1 MSSLTKLPKPPLG
14 ARPDDIAEIELLVRR
29 SGSSFYYGMRM
40 LEPERRAAVYTIYA
54 FCRVVDDIADE
65 PGALVAKR
73 EMLDGWRDRVHALL
87 EGRTDS
93 ALTRMMLL
101 ATRKF
106 DLRSVD
112 FLAIIDGMQM
122 DAEREIVAPT
132 MATLDLYC
140 DRVASAVGRLSVRA
154 FGDSSPAADRVAW
167 CLGRALQLTNILRD
181 IGEDAARSRLYLPRE
196 WLGQAGVPLNPQ
208 AAVASPGLPAV
219 CARVAD
225 LARDYYRG
233 AEEAMALCDPRA
245 MKPARMMAAPY
256 RALLGRMER
265 TGFARPAERVSL
277 PKWQKAWFGIRMLT
291 A

>member
-1 MSSLTKLPKPPLG
+1 MSSLAKLPHPPLG
-14 ARPDDIAEIELLVRR
+14 ARAQDLAEIELLVRR

-73 EMLDGWRDRVHALL
+73 EMLDGWRERVHALL

-101 ATRKF
+101 STRKF

-122 DAEREIVAPT
+122 DAEREIVAPSL
-132 MATLDLYC
+132 ATLDLYC

-154 FGDSSPAADRVAW
+154 FGDSSPASDRVAW

-196 WLGQAGVPLNPQ
+196 WLGEAGVPLNPQ
-208 AAVASPGLPAV
+208 AALTSPGLPTV

-233 AEEAMALCDPRA
+233 AEEAMAACDPRA

-256 RALLGRMER
+256 RALLVRMER

>member
-1 MSSLTKLPKPPLG
+1 MSSLAKLPQPPLG
-14 ARPDDIAEIELLVRR
+14 ARAQDIAEIEALVRR

-40 LEPERRAAVYTIYA
+40 LPPERRAAVYTIYA

-65 PGALVAKR
+65 PGALVTKR
-73 EMLDGWRDRVHALL
+73 EMLDGWRERVHALL

-101 ATRKF
+101 ASRRY
-106 DLRSVD
+106 DLRSID

-122 DAEREIVAPT
+122 DAEREIVAPSLE
-132 MATLDLYC
+132 TLDLYC

-154 FGDSSPAADRVAW
+154 FGDTSPAADRVAW
-167 CLGRALQLTNILRD
+167 CLGRGLQLTNILRD
-181 IGEDAARSRLYLPRE
+181 IGEDAARARLYLPRE
-196 WLGQAGVPLNPQ
+196 WLKEAGVPMNPQ
-208 AAVASPGLPAV
+208 AALTAPGLPTV
-219 CARVAD
+219 CLRVAA

-233 AEEAMALCDPRA
+233 ADEAMALCDPRA

-256 RALLGRMER
+256 RALLARMER
-265 TGFARPAERVSL
+265 GGFMRPAERVSL
-277 PKWQKAWFGIRMLT
+277 TKWQKAWFGFRVLT